1 MAQKPM
7 EERGENARKHVVKKC
22 WTDQVDKNIAI
33 YRPASPPGFESS
45 GRSGVENARKLYC
58 DECKYIEQWRT
69 CSPNQKY
76 IYIRPVTDLGT
87 PPTPQG
93 SGK

>member
-33 YRPASPPGFESS
+33 YRPASPPGF
-45 GRSGVENARKLYC
+45 RK
-58 DECKYIEQWRT
+58 
-69 CSPNQKY
+69 
-76 IYIRPVTDLGT
+76 
-87 PPTPQG
+87 
-93 SGK
+93 